1 MKHREISPAEQLDAK
16 LAIRS
21 MRRHEHLWRIAEG
34 RMRWVEGLGLLLAL
48 LLVAVGLL
56 QMFREPGF
64 SELMRSSQGLGTVV
78 IGVAL
83 LGSFL
88 WGQTQRQLNALL
100 ELVKRLELE
109 RSKP

>member
-1 MKHREISPAEQLDAK
+1 
-16 LAIRS
+16 
-21 MRRHEHLWRIAEG
+21 
-34 RMRWVEGLGLLLAL
+34 
-48 LLVAVGLL
+48 
-56 QMFREPGF
+56 
-64 SELMRSSQGLGTVV
+64 V